1 VDDSLP
7 PPSVFLMFLG
17 ALSSSSPFAL
27 FLFLVYI
34 KKKWKRDAQQ
44 FFFLILNQY
53 KKKIE
58 E

>member
-1 VDDSLP
+1 
-7 PPSVFLMFLG
+7 MFLG

-27 FLFLVYI
+27 FFFLVYI

-44 FFFLILNQY
+44 FFLILNQY
-53 KKKIE
+53 KKKFE